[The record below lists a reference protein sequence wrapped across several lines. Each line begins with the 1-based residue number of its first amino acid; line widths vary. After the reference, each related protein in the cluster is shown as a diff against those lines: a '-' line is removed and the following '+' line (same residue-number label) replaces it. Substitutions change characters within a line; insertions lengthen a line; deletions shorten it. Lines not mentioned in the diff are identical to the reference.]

1 MAPRLNRKGN
11 QQGVPVPVPAPAPSP
26 APPAIPPEAREKLQA
41 AFAAIAQAQAEA
53 IKSSRWVGKN
63 FVEDA
68 RAMHYGDMEPGPI
81 HGQASPQ
88 DAKALVEEGVDI
100 MPLLI
105 PVAPPDEIN

>member
-11 QQGVPVPVPAPAPSP
+11 QQAVAVPAPTPAAP
-26 APPAIPPEAREKLQA
+26 APPALPPEAREKLQA
-41 AFAAIAQAQAEA
+41 AFVAIAQAQAEA
-53 IKSSRWVGKN
+53 IKSSRWVGRN

-68 RAMHYGDMEPGPI
+68 RAMHYGDKAPAPI

-88 DAKALVEEGVDI
+88 EAKALVEEGVDI